1 MYCRFV
7 QCIFFCAERSLRRKI
22 WKLQADCAIMIE
34 MMLCAGSAPARKEKV
49 ETECFVEH
57 GALIWSKF

>member
-1 MYCRFV
+1 MEKRCRV
-7 QCIFFCAERSLRRKI
+7 CYNKSQTCKNVGVRC
-22 WKLQADCAIMIE
+22 
-34 MMLCAGSAPARKEKV
+34 GARKEKV

>member
-1 MYCRFV
+1 MR
-7 QCIFFCAERSLRRKI
+7 ELR
-22 WKLQADCAIMIE
+22 C
-34 MMLCAGSAPARKEKV
+34 GARKEKV